1 MIKVLE
7 TEVFREWL
15 DGIKDLSIR
24 IRLARRLERAQRG
37 CLGDVKQ
44 LADDVYEM
52 REFFGCGWRMYYLQ
66 QGKTIILMLGGGS
79 KKTQSADI
87 KRAKQVA
94 NELRS

>member
-1 MIKVLE
+1 V
-7 TEVFREWL
+7 
-15 DGIKDLSIR
+15 SIR

-37 CLGDVKQ
+37 CLGDIKQ
-44 LADDVYEM
+44 LGGDLYEM

-87 KRAKQVA
+87 KRAKLLA
-94 NELRS
+94 DELRT

>member
-1 MIKVLE
+1 MIKVHE
-7 TEVFREWL
+7 TELFRKWL
-15 DGIKDLSIR
+15 DGIRDVSIR

-37 CLGDVKQ
+37 CLGDIKQ
-44 LADDVYEM
+44 LGGDLYEM

-87 KRAKQVA
+87 KRAKLLA
-94 NELRS
+94 DELRT